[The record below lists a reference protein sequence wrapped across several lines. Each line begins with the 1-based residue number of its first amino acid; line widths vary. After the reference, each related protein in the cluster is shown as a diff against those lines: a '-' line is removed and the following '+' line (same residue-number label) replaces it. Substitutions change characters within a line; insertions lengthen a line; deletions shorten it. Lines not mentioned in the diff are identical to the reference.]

1 MGPIF
6 VLTGAPGVG
15 KSTVVSKVLVRLRSR
30 GVIVGGCLSIERRA
44 HGQRVGFAVR
54 DLSTG
59 VEGELASAKGSLG
72 PRVGRYRVNLTDLA
86 AVGAKGLLDAASHSE
101 LIVIDE
107 VGPMEL
113 VSPDFRRAVKAC
125 VASGRPIFAV
135 LHERMQDD
143 LLEEMK
149 SQARYNEVVTL
160 ENRDSLP
167 DDLAPRL
174 LQALRE
180 VKKAGQAGESG

>member
-1 MGPIF
+1 
-6 VLTGAPGVG
+6 
-15 KSTVVSKVLVRLRSR
+15 
-30 GVIVGGCLSIERRA
+30 
-44 HGQRVGFAVR
+44 
-54 DLSTG
+54 
-59 VEGELASAKGSLG
+59 
-72 PRVGRYRVNLTDLA
+72 
-86 AVGAKGLLDAASHSE
+86 
-101 LIVIDE
+101 
-107 VGPMEL
+107 
-113 VSPDFRRAVKAC
+113 
-125 VASGRPIFAV
+125 
-135 LHERMQDD
+135 MQDD